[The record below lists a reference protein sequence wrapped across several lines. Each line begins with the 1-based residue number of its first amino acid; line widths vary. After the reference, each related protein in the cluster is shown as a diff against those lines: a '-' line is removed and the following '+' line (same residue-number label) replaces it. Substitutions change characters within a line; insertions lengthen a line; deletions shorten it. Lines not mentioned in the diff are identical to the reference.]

1 MTEQTAEIAV
11 PTGRTGKA
19 FGSRLVQAKA
29 DFGPLCVGIDPHASE
44 LTAWGLPDNAGG
56 LRDFALRMLDAAAGR
71 AAAVKPQ
78 SAFFERHGSAG
89 IAVLEELLAAAR
101 ELNVLVI
108 LDVKRGDI
116 GSTAVAY
123 ADAYLRPESP
133 LFADAVTASPYLGFG
148 SLDPLY
154 DAARKAGSGVF
165 VLAYTSNPEAPQV
178 QQAKG
183 ADGRTVTATVL
194 AALAELNAGT
204 DLGSFGAVVGATA
217 TSVAEDLQ
225 INGPLLAPGLGAQ
238 GATSADLPAVFGAA
252 LPWVLPSASRS
263 LSSVG
268 PDTAAIGR
276 AVQAEVEALRKV
288 MAPAQSG

>member
-1 MTEQTAEIAV
+1 MPEQAVEEAEAAARSGV
-11 PTGRTGKA
+11 A

-29 DFGPLCVGIDPHASE
+29 DRGPLCVGIDPHASE
-44 LTAWGLPDNAGG
+44 LSAWGLPDDARG
-56 LRDFALRMLDAAAGR
+56 LREFALRMLDAAAGR

-78 SAFFERHGSAG
+78 SAFFERHGSEG

-101 ELNVLVI
+101 DLGVLVI

-123 ADAYLRPESP
+123 ADAYLRPQSP

-148 SLDPLY
+148 SLSPLY
-154 DAARKAGSGVF
+154 DAARSAGSGVF

-183 ADGRTVTATVL
+183 PDGRTVTATVL
-194 AALAELNAGT
+194 AALAELNAGPEP
-204 DLGSFGAVVGATA
+204 GSFGAVVGATVR
-217 TSVAEDLQ
+217 SVAEDLQ

-238 GATSADLPAVFGAA
+238 GATAADLTAVFGPA
-252 LPWVLPSASRS
+252 LRWVLPSASRS
-263 LSSVG
+263 LSGAG
-268 PDTAAIGR
+268 PEASAVVR
-276 AVQAEVEALRKV
+276 AVQAEVASLSRV
-288 MAPAQSG
+288 VS

>member
-1 MTEQTAEIAV
+1 MPEPATEVAV
-11 PTGRTGKA
+11 PTARTGLA
-19 FGSRLVQAKA
+19 FGSRLVQAKE
-29 DFGPLCVGIDPHASE
+29 DLGPLCVGIDPHATE
-44 LTAWGLPDNAGG
+44 LSAWGLPDNAGG

-78 SAFFERHGSAG
+78 SAFFERQGSAG

-101 ELNVLVI
+101 ELGVLVI

-123 ADAYLRPESP
+123 ADAYLRPESH

-148 SLDPLY
+148 SLSPLY
-154 DAARKAGSGVF
+154 DAARSAGSGVF
-165 VLAYTSNPEAPQV
+165 VLAYTSNPEAPEV

-183 ADGRTVTATVL
+183 PDGRTVTATVL
-194 AALAELNAGT
+194 AALAELNTGT
-204 DLGSFGAVVGATA
+204 DPGSFGAVVGATA
-217 TSVAEDLQ
+217 RSVAEDLQ

-238 GATSADLPAVFGAA
+238 GATAADLPAVFGAA

-263 LSSVG
+263 LSGAG
-268 PDTAAIGR
+268 PDTPAISR
-276 AVQAEVEALRKV
+276 AVQAEVAALRTV
-288 MAPAQSG
+288 MS

>member
-1 MTEQTAEIAV
+1 MPEPAAKVAV
-11 PTGRTGKA
+11 PTARTGRA
-19 FGSRLVQAKA
+19 FGARLVQAKA
-29 DFGPLCVGIDPHASE
+29 DLGPLCVGIDPHATE
-44 LTAWGLPDNAGG
+44 LSAWGLPDDAGG
-56 LRDFALRMLDAAAGR
+56 LREFTLRMLEAAAGR

-101 ELNVLVI
+101 ELDVLVI

-116 GSTAVAY
+116 GSTAIAY

-148 SLDPLY
+148 SLTPMY
-154 DAARKAGSGVF
+154 DAARTAGSGVF

-178 QQAKG
+178 QQAKRP
-183 ADGRTVTATVL
+183 DGRTVTASVL
-194 AALAELNAGT
+194 AALAELNEGPQP
-204 DLGSFGAVVGATA
+204 GSFGAVVGATA
-217 TSVAEDLQ
+217 RSVAEDLD

-238 GATSADLPAVFGAA
+238 GATAADLPAVFGAA

-263 LSSVG
+263 LSGAG
-268 PDTAAIGR
+268 PDTSAIGR
-276 AVQAEVEALRKV
+276 AVQAEVAALQKV
-288 MAPAQSG
+288 MS

>member
-1 MTEQTAEIAV
+1 MPEREAEVAV
-11 PTGRTGKA
+11 PTARTGMA

-29 DFGPLCVGIDPHASE
+29 DLGPLCVGIDPHATE
-44 LTAWGLPDNAGG
+44 LSAWGLPDDAGG
-56 LRDFALRMLDAAAGR
+56 LREFALRMLDAAAGR

-89 IAVLEELLAAAR
+89 IAVLEEVLAAAR
-101 ELNVLVI
+101 ALGVLAI

-123 ADAYLRPESP
+123 ADAYLRPGSP

-148 SLDPLY
+148 SLTPLY
-154 DAARKAGSGVF
+154 DAARSAGSGVF

-194 AALAELNAGT
+194 AALAALNTGS
-204 DLGSFGAVVGATA
+204 DPGSFGAVVGATA
-217 TSVAEDLQ
+217 GSVAEDLR

-238 GATSADLPAVFGAA
+238 GATAADLSALFGSA

-263 LSSVG
+263 LSGAG
-268 PDTAAIGR
+268 PDTSSIVR
-276 AVQAEVEALRKV
+276 AVRAESAALRHV
-288 MAPAQSG
+288 LS